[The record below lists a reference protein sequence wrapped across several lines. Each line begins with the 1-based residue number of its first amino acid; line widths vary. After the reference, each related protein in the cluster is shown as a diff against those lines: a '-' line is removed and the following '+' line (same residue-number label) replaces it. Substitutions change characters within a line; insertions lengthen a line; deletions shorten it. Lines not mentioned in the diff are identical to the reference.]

1 MAYMNTTDNNP
12 RIDDIEFK
20 LQYQED
26 LIETLNTALSKQQ
39 REIMRLEEKLILVVK
54 MVESYR
60 SQQSITENEQPP
72 HY

>member
-1 MAYMNTTDNNP
+1 MNTTDNNP